1 MIDDT
6 FEEIEDAS
14 NPLKD
19 KLPMIIEYFVD
30 FYGEDNRERITQR
43 LNDAIYVFVERG
55 EKNSLAKFFKERRD
69 EIALNFKIALELY
82 SDYDVVNEVIAQ
94 SDYFIKIISKVEKWR
109 KNITKEDVEEVYSL
123 LDMIRD
129 KQLKVESPKQL
140 EKMLKDKN
148 SAKKIYEFLGNLY
161 SIYELDYKEDMEH
174 LLSEEDRLNNGSQAE
189 KVKEIQKQ
197 FENDC
202 KELISIKLIALL
214 SISMDEKNILQLNK
228 IVPVVIDNVLKD
240 PKFYTHYDTVRYSDA
255 FAQLAKMSKNKLK
268 INDVETL
275 IDNTRGELKNSILE
289 LQKKADIRISKTLSN
304 LKGII
309 SKIVDE
315 VVEGEVYIREINN
328 FFKNSSSTTAG
339 FNITGVSRQDPNK
352 TVCICCNSTVIDLF
366 DDVVVHELGHI
377 VAADVKHVSGKS
389 YTYKSG
395 ITSELRAE
403 PNFSIS
409 NTPKSYKILNEVFNE
424 YFSSLICDK
433 MYDDDFIIGINGC
446 LGKGV
451 SYRRAFP
458 LIKDFMNENL
468 DFLKKCYINN
478 DYVALDKKF
487 GRDNLRAL
495 AKVLQRR
502 IDIKGRVDKSALRIM
517 KNEIAGIKNKMKDF
531 KTAEQELEEEKI

>member
-1 MIDDT
+1 MTAKIICQREKMIDDT

-82 SDYDVVNEVIAQ
+82 SDYDVVNEIIAQ
-94 SDYFIKIISKVEKWR
+94 SDYLIKIISKVEKWR
-109 KNITKEDVEEVYSL
+109 KNITKEDIEEVYSL

-289 LQKKADIRISKTLSN
+289 LQKKVDIRISKTLSN
-304 LKGII
+304 FTL
-309 SKIVDE
+309 
-315 VVEGEVYIREINN
+315 YNFINN
-328 FFKNSSSTTAG
+328 F
-339 FNITGVSRQDPNK
+339 R
-352 TVCICCNSTVIDLF
+352 CNTF
-366 DDVVVHELGHI
+366 
-377 VAADVKHVSGKS
+377 
-389 YTYKSG
+389 
-395 ITSELRAE
+395 
-403 PNFSIS
+403 
-409 NTPKSYKILNEVFNE
+409 
-424 YFSSLICDK
+424 
-433 MYDDDFIIGINGC
+433 
-446 LGKGV
+446 
-451 SYRRAFP
+451 
-458 LIKDFMNENL
+458 
-468 DFLKKCYINN
+468 
-478 DYVALDKKF
+478 
-487 GRDNLRAL
+487 
-495 AKVLQRR
+495 
-502 IDIKGRVDKSALRIM
+502 
-517 KNEIAGIKNKMKDF
+517 
-531 KTAEQELEEEKI
+531 